1 MAWKGVYLE
10 FKWRLEGG
18 YDPHR
23 VEELVKEY
31 WEASGVYKLVKE
43 KSEKNNVFFNFIDG
57 PPYPSGDV
65 PHIGTAWN
73 KALKDAVLRFKRMKG
88 FRVNDKPGYDCHGLP
103 IEVKVEQK
111 LGVRFKK
118 EIEEKI
124 GIDRFVEECRKFA
137 LSNLSAMTHWFKE
150 LGVFMD
156 WDNPYLTLRDEYIE
170 AEWWL
175 IKKAEEQGL
184 LDSEYRVVYW
194 CPRCSTTL
202 AEYEVEYRDLE
213 DPSIYVKFPIREEE
227 NSYLVIWTTTPW
239 TLPANVFVM
248 AHPDEVYV
256 KVKVG
261 GEYWILAEKRL
272 EHVMREIGVYEYTIV
287 ERMKGEDLTRYTYE
301 SPLVEVVPLQRKI
314 AHLHRV
320 IPSREYVSM
329 HEGTGLVHGAPGHGF
344 EDYDAALKHGMR
356 DAIVCPVDEEGKF
369 TSDAG
374 LFAGLNVREA
384 NKLIIEY
391 LREKGALVYSSSIV
405 HRYPLCWR
413 CKTPVI
419 LRATK
424 QWVIKVSKLKDVIR
438 EEAERVNWIPSWAL
452 TRLLNI
458 IDNLQDWVISRQ
470 RYWGA
475 PLPIWTCPNGHR
487 VVIGSLEELRK
498 YANIEPRELH
508 RPWIDRVTFKCP
520 VCGLEMNRVPDVA
533 DVWMD
538 SGVAFY
544 ASLGHPDR
552 NNQGFNPVD
561 FITEGHDQIRG
572 WFFSLLRSG
581 VLGFKTAP
589 YKTVLVHGFMLDEQG
604 REMHKSL
611 GNYVG
616 TDEAIKRVGRDP
628 LRLWLLSNTIWE
640 DIKFSWRELEE
651 AKRDLS
657 ILWNIAVFAK
667 TYMDLDSY
675 SPQSDPLS
683 KYLSTLRVEDKWI
696 LSRCNN
702 LVRQVEEAMERYDV
716 MNAVRKIRDFIVE
729 DLSHWYI
736 RLIRPRV
743 WIEENTVE
751 KISAYA
757 TLHYVLDVVLR
768 LLAPITPFITEYIY
782 QSMLRKY
789 YDAESIHLL
798 EWPKVNE
805 GLVDQSLEE
814 YMAIAREVYKASSSA
829 RMKAGLKHRQPV
841 RKLLVYTDSERVREA
856 IDKLSGVLRFACNAK
871 QIEVVESKRITEIT
885 RYTVKPKYRVLGPKY
900 RGLVRDLL
908 KYIELNQDTIAKD
921 VLSSGRHEASIG
933 GQSLVLTSEDLE
945 ITPHYVEGFLVE
957 DFKYGVVAL
966 DTRLTVEEIAEGL
979 ARDIVR
985 RIQVMRKKLNLE
997 LMEKISVVVVAPS
1010 DRVELVESKKDYI
1023 ASETRAVDLR
1033 VTTNRDEAYQH
1044 GGLVEEWDIDEDLY
1058 IISVKPLNKQ

>member
-1 MAWKGVYLE
+1 
-10 FKWRLEGG
+10 
-18 YDPHR
+18 
-23 VEELVKEY
+23 
-31 WEASGVYKLVKE
+31 
-43 KSEKNNVFFNFIDG
+43 
-57 PPYPSGDV
+57 
-65 PHIGTAWN
+65 
-73 KALKDAVLRFKRMKG
+73 
-88 FRVNDKPGYDCHGLP
+88 
-103 IEVKVEQK
+103 
-111 LGVRFKK
+111 
-118 EIEEKI
+118 
-124 GIDRFVEECRKFA
+124 
-137 LSNLSAMTHWFKE
+137 
-150 LGVFMD
+150 
-156 WDNPYLTLRDEYIE
+156 
-170 AEWWL
+170 
-175 IKKAEEQGL
+175 
-184 LDSEYRVVYW
+184 
-194 CPRCSTTL
+194 
-202 AEYEVEYRDLE
+202 
-213 DPSIYVKFPIREEE
+213 
-227 NSYLVIWTTTPW
+227 
-239 TLPANVFVM
+239 
-248 AHPDEVYV
+248 
-256 KVKVG
+256 
-261 GEYWILAEKRL
+261 
-272 EHVMREIGVYEYTIV
+272 
-287 ERMKGEDLTRYTYE
+287 
-301 SPLVEVVPLQRKI
+301 
-314 AHLHRV
+314 
-320 IPSREYVSM
+320 
-329 HEGTGLVHGAPGHGF
+329 
-344 EDYDAALKHGMR
+344 
-356 DAIVCPVDEEGKF
+356 
-369 TSDAG
+369 
-374 LFAGLNVREA
+374 
-384 NKLIIEY
+384 
-391 LREKGALVYSSSIV
+391 
-405 HRYPLCWR
+405 
-413 CKTPVI
+413 
-419 LRATK
+419 
-424 QWVIKVSKLKDVIR
+424 
-438 EEAERVNWIPSWAL
+438 
-452 TRLLNI
+452 
-458 IDNLQDWVISRQ
+458 
-470 RYWGA
+470 
-475 PLPIWTCPNGHR
+475 
-487 VVIGSLEELRK
+487 
-498 YANIEPRELH
+498 
-508 RPWIDRVTFKCP
+508 
-520 VCGLEMNRVPDVA
+520 MNRVPDVA

-702 LVRQVEEAMERYDV
+702 LVRQVEDAMERYDV

-798 EWPKVNE
+798 EWPGVDG

-908 KYIELNQDTIAKD
+908 KYIELNQDIIAKD
-921 VLSSGRHEASIG
+921 VLSSGRHEASVS

-1023 ASETRAVDLR
+1023 ASETRAVELR
-1033 VTTNRDEAYQH
+1033 ITTSRDEAYQH